1 MKKKSILVLT
11 ICILWAC
18 VACCSAAV
26 PLEAI
31 SAYNRG
37 VDLAMEGQFDEA
49 LLSIDQALSLDQNF
63 TLAWITKA
71 GILNVK
77 GEFNESLEASDR
89 ALALDETQADAWTNK
104 ASALISLQKFEGGA
118 RGCQQGHR
126 TRPQALGGVDRQ
138 GNSPV
143 GPRADRGG
151 GRGHEDGD
159 VPDRDAGDDPH
170 KRRGNLACDHDD
182 DCAPIPLAGPR
193 CDRCR
198 SPRVSEEPLG
208 PQDTFFIFTI
218 LRG

>member
-89 ALALDETQADAWTNK
+89 ALALDETQAEAWTNK
-104 ASALISLQKFEGGA
+104 AGALISLQRLEEGLEAANKAIELDPRLSEAWINRATALSGLGRTEEADEAMKMAMFLMETPEAIPTDVGGTPPATTTTTAPLSPLLAFLATGA
-118 RGCQQGHR
+118 A
-126 TRPQALGGVDRQ
+126 ALVSRK
-138 GNSPV
+138 
-143 GPRADRGG
+143 
-151 GRGHEDGD
+151 GR
-159 VPDRDAGDDPH
+159 
-170 KRRGNLACDHDD
+170 
-182 DCAPIPLAGPR
+182 
-193 CDRCR
+193 
-198 SPRVSEEPLG
+198 
-208 PQDTFFIFTI
+208 
-218 LRG
+218 

>member
-104 ASALISLQKFEGGA
+104 ASALISLQRLEEGLEAANKAIELDPRLSEAWIDRATALSGL
-118 RGCQQGHR
+118 GR
-126 TRPQALGGVDRQ
+126 TEEADEAMKMAMFLMETPETAPTDVGGTPPATTTTTAPL
-138 GNSPV
+138 SP
-143 GPRADRGG
+143 
-151 GRGHEDGD
+151 
-159 VPDRDAGDDPH
+159 
-170 KRRGNLACDHDD
+170 
-182 DCAPIPLAGPR
+182 PLALLATGTAALMSR
-193 CDRCR
+193 KGR
-198 SPRVSEEPLG
+198 
-208 PQDTFFIFTI
+208 
-218 LRG
+218 